1 MSKLRILRRGGYLG
15 LVNWAQ
21 YNLKEAGGAE
31 VRKGAV
37 KVGAAA
43 EGGGRAGSQQT
54 QWPVRERWKLEKTR
68 GQCPKGTS
76 QDHTL

>member
-37 KVGAAA
+37 KVGAA
-43 EGGGRAGSQQT
+43 EG
-54 QWPVRERWKLEKTR
+54 
-68 GQCPKGTS
+68 
-76 QDHTL
+76 